1 MKKAKHQEKP
11 KEKSKE
17 ELSKPELIAK
27 ALFDFSIDREDIKWL
42 LDQQPEDN
50 KIPQN
55 TIEYELQLLK
65 IIGVGWSI
73 SFYLGNHPLK
83 ENIAEL
89 FWHNVHSFSETISTT
104 TELTIGKK
112 VDYFNIL
119 KERLD
124 LYLEALKDVTPETD
138 PLNFIGPEFAAFC
151 GNKDD
156 IFAVL
161 TGSKI
166 FATTLNRVREY
177 LEKIDQ

>member
-1 MKKAKHQEKP
+1 MRIMKKVKQDEPEK
-11 KEKSKE
+11 K
-17 ELSKPELIAK
+17 LSKPEQIAK
-27 ALFDFSIDREDIKWL
+27 SLFDFSIDREDIKWL
-42 LDQQPEDN
+42 VEKEPDDN

-65 IIGVGWSI
+65 IIAVGWSI
-73 SFYLGNHPLK
+73 SFYLGDHPLK
-83 ENIAEL
+83 ETIAEL
-89 FWHNVHSFSETISTT
+89 FWHHVHHFSETISST

-124 LYLEALKDVTPETD
+124 LYIESLKSITAETD
-138 PLNFIGPEFAAFC
+138 PLHFIGPEFAAFC

-156 IFAVL
+156 VFAVL
-161 TGSKI
+161 TGSKM

-177 LEKIDQ
+177 LETIEK